1 MAFDYNSRTKWEKEK
16 WEGWQEAHRQQID
29 SLPEEQKALYEE
41 VRQFSN
47 YPGCGFP
54 VIARW
59 TREHFPK
66 AADLARNNEMSVKG
80 IVINAFTEPFVVP
93 REMFD
98 VIENM

>member
-16 WEGWQEAHRQQID
+16 GEGWQEAHRRQID

-59 TREHFPK
+59 TRVHIPK
-66 AADLARNNEMSVKG
+66 AADGSARQSL
-80 IVINAFTEPFVVP
+80 
-93 REMFD
+93 REDM
-98 VIENM
+98 